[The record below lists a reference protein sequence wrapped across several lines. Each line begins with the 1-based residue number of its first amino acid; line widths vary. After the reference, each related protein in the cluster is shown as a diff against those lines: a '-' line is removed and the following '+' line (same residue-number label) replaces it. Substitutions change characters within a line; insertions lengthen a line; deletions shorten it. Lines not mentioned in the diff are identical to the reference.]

1 MKLPPPLD
9 WPSAG
14 IGPDEH
20 FPPERRVTRDN
31 WRTYPYSRWAFQHAR
46 ELVPSRVIR
55 RSSTPRELEETPLD
69 LGGLVLPDETGELVT
84 WNEFLARTYTDA
96 FLVLHRGRI
105 IYEHYANGMTA
116 ETPHLLFSITKS
128 FFGLLAEML
137 IAEETLEADALVTRY
152 VPELAES
159 AFARATVRQL
169 LDMTDGVAFSE
180 DYADPTADIHAYSD
194 AYWAPENGFGG
205 VFEGLKA
212 LKSGAGAP
220 GTLFRYRTPVSDA
233 LGWVLLRASG
243 QSLSK
248 LLGDRIWRP
257 SGCADNAQI
266 LLDTAGHE
274 IAGAGL
280 NATARDVARVA
291 LMILGGGVVDGHW
304 VVPPAAL
311 DSIAGGGDRTL
322 FAGAGMETRPNGS
335 YRSQWWIQ
343 HEGFESL
350 QALGVFG
357 QRIYLEPG
365 SGLAIIRF
373 GSHPVASNA
382 FTDVIHH
389 NAIRAL
395 RGALA

>member
-9 WPSAG
+9 WTSAG

-20 FPPERRVTRDN
+20 FPPERRVTREN
-31 WRTYPYSRWAFQHAR
+31 WRLYPYSRWAFQHAR
-46 ELVPSRVIR
+46 ELAPSRVIR
-55 RSSTPRELEETPLD
+55 RSYSPRELEEDLLD
-69 LGGLVLPDETGELVT
+69 LGGLVLPDEAGGLIT
-84 WNEFLARTYTDA
+84 WNEFLTQTYTDA

-137 IAEETLEADALVTRY
+137 IADEALEADAQVTRY
-152 VPELAES
+152 VPELAAS
-159 AFARATVRQL
+159 AFAKVTVRQL
-169 LDMTDGVAFSE
+169 LDMTDGVAFNE
-180 DYADPTADIHAYSD
+180 DYADPLAEIHTYSES
-194 AYWAPENGFGG
+194 YWTPQHGFGG
-205 VFEGLKA
+205 VFEA
-212 LKSGAGAP
+212 LKTLKTRAAEP
-220 GTLFRYRTPVSDA
+220 GTLFRYRTPVADVI
-233 LGWVLLRASG
+233 GWVLLRASG

-280 NATARDVARVA
+280 NATARDLARVA
-291 LMILGGGVVDGHW
+291 LMILGGGVVDGQR

-322 FAGAGMETRPNGS
+322 FEAAEMETRPNGS